1 MPTTTLTDKLCE
13 RVRAPLAGRIEYFDR
28 NLPGFCLRVSGKG
41 RKSFCLLYRV
51 NGIKRRLTIGP
62 YTGAGSLKAARDR
75 ARKALLAAAEGRDP
89 ATEKTQAR
97 RRGDTVGE
105 VVEDY
110 WRLHL
115 AGLKDG
121 QKAKRILDQEAV
133 ARWRY
138 RRIGQ
143 ITRRDIIEVI
153 DEVAGHGTTGHADK
167 VRAWVHALMNW
178 CLSRDLIEHNPA
190 TALRRP
196 HKTQIRSRVLGDEE
210 LRAIWQAA
218 EGLGYPFGPVTQ
230 VLMLTGQRR
239 GEVCGMRWADVDLD
253 ARLWVMAETKGGRPH
268 VVPLVE
274 RSCAILGPL
283 PRLGPYVFSTRGDRP
298 VSGLS
303 KCKQRLDR
311 VSGIEGW
318 IFHDLRR
325 TVRTALARLG
335 FEKHVC
341 DRVLGHVTADISR
354 HYDHWEYLPQ
364 KRVALAAWAEELER
378 IIEGGAAKVV
388 GISAKRVIDR
398 PETGHLR

>member
-13 RVRAPLAGRIEYFDR
+13 RVRPPLGDRIEYFDR
-28 NLPGFCLRVSGKG
+28 HLPGFCLRVSGKG

-75 ARKALLAAAEGRDP
+75 ARKALMAAAEGRDP

-97 RRGDTVGE
+97 RKGDTVGE

-121 QKAKRILDQEAV
+121 RKARRILDQEV
-133 ARWRY
+133 VSRWRY

-143 ITRRDIIEVI
+143 ITRRDIIEVV
-153 DEVAGHGTTGHADK
+153 DEVAGRGTTGHADK
-167 VRAWVHALMNW
+167 VRAWVHALMTW

-190 TALRRP
+190 TALGRP

-218 EGLGYPFGPVTQ
+218 EGLGYPFGPVAQ
-230 VLMLTGQRR
+230 LLMLTGQRR
-239 GEVCGMRWADVDLD
+239 GEVCGMGWADVDLET
-253 ARLWVMAETKGGRPH
+253 RLWVMPDTKGGRPH

-274 RSCAILGPL
+274 RACAILGPL
-283 PRLGPYVFSTRGDRP
+283 PRLGPYVFTTRGDRP

-311 VSGIEGW
+311 VSGVEGW

-341 DRVLGHVTADISR
+341 DRVLGHVTQDISR
-354 HYDHWEYLPQ
+354 HYDHWEYLLQ
-364 KRVALAAWAEELER
+364 KRAALAAWAEELGR

-388 GISAKRVIDR
+388 SIR
-398 PETGHLR
+398 